1 MSTKVSNA
9 TSVSD
14 LTLGLAQTGGGG
26 GSPSPQPE
34 RPAPAVQDQA
44 DFRLVIEEDPNTGS
58 FIYKTLDRR
67 TGEIV
72 NQWPREQVLRLRQEA
87 AYRAG
92 AIISAKA

>member
-9 TSVSD
+9 TQVSD
-14 LTLGLAQTGGGG
+14 LTFGLPQATGG
-26 GSPSPQPE
+26 SAPPPQPAK
-34 RPAPAVQDQA
+34 PAPAVHDQA
-44 DFRLVIEEDPNTGS
+44 DFRLIIEEDPSTGS
-58 FIYKTLDRR
+58 FVYKTLDRR